1 MTSPLIA
8 IPGRRSD
15 EAKNMRTPVVAAGRL
30 YVDAI
35 QRAGGIPVVIPP
47 NDDAAAV
54 RATIDRCDGVVM
66 LGGGDVDPRS
76 YGQTERARLFG
87 VNAALDDF
95 EIGAL
100 RHAILLDLPVLA
112 VCRGH
117 QVLNVAMGGTLVQH
131 LDNFRE
137 HRGVLH
143 SVNVVAGSRV
153 ATAMG
158 TTEPLAMSYHHQAID
173 QPAACLRIVATTA
186 DGTIEAVEHETARW
200 VVGVQWH
207 PEDTAADDPANQGL
221 FDTLVAQARR

>member
-1 MTSPLIA
+1 MSAPLIA
-8 IPGRRSD
+8 VPGRRSD
-15 EAKNMRTPVVAAGRL
+15 EAKNMRTPVVAAGRF

-76 YGQTERARLFG
+76 YGQTERVRLFG
-87 VNAALDDF
+87 VNRSLDDF

-100 RHAILLDLPVLA
+100 RHAVSLDLPVLA

-131 LDNFRE
+131 LDNFEE

-153 ATAMG
+153 AAAMG

-173 QPAACLRIVATTA
+173 RPGTGLRVVATTA
-186 DGTIEAVEHETARW
+186 DGTIEAVEHETATW

-207 PEDTAADDPANQGL
+207 PEDTAAEDPANQGL
-221 FDTLVAQARR
+221 FDALVARARR